1 MKLKRTRR
9 IAAVVLLALVFC
21 SSVSGCV
28 QNHPRPE
35 DTIKKLQIA
44 INNFDLDSFLSCVD
58 SKWSKQIEAI
68 CDFTVG
74 EGGLSVD
81 SFITLIKTTMPILP
95 FASGGAIKPEDFPQ
109 VDFVIL
115 RTDISGDT
123 AIVDLAGLLTSGD
136 YHKPFAA
143 TVEMQLENDVWVI
156 SGIR

>member
-1 MKLKRTRR
+1 MKLNRTKR
-9 IAAVVLLALVFC
+9 IAAAVLLALLLCF
-21 SSVSGCV
+21 SASGCV
-28 QNHPRPE
+28 ENNPRPE
-35 DTIKKLQIA
+35 DTIKKLQTA
-44 INNFDLDSFLSCVD
+44 INGFDLDSFLSCVD

-81 SFITLIKTTMPILP
+81 SFITLIKTMVPILP
-95 FASGGAIKPEDFPQ
+95 FGSGGAINPEDFPQ

-123 AIVDLAGLLTSGD
+123 AIVDLAGILTCGD
-136 YHKPFAA
+136 YHNPFTA